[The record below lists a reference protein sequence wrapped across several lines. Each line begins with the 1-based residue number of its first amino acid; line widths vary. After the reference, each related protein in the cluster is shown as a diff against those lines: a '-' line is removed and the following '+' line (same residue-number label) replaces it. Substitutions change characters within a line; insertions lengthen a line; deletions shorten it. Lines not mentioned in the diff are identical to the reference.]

1 METLHFSIAIKAPAE
16 KIWKILWNDVTY
28 REWTSVFSEGS
39 YAVSDWHEG
48 SKVLFLNG
56 EGNGMYSIVAKN
68 VPNEQMWFKHIG
80 VVRNGV
86 EEQLDEETK
95 KYSGARENYS
105 LEEHFH
111 YTTLS
116 VDIDL
121 NIKDI
126 PYFKSTFPKALDRVK
141 KMAEKKDKNPLLE

>member
-1 METLHFSIAIKAPAE
+1 METVQFSIDIKAPAE
-16 KIWKILWNDVTY
+16 KIWKILWNDATY

-39 YAVSDWHEG
+39 YVVSDWHEG

-56 EGNGMYSIVAKN
+56 NGDGMYSVVAKN
-68 VPNEQMWFKHIG
+68 VPLKKMWFKHIG

-95 KYSGARENYS
+95 KYSGAKENYS

-111 YTTLS
+111 HTTLT
-116 VDIDL
+116 VDLDIS
-121 NIKDI
+121 NKDM
-126 PYFKSTFPKALDRVK
+126 PYFKKTFPKALEKVK
-141 KMAEKKDKNPLLE
+141 LLAEKKD